1 MAMDGRA
8 AQDQFPQRDAVYKA
22 EFEEAEENR
31 ARESLLC
38 TEQLVPN
45 ENLMNEVGAQ
55 SSLCSMDHIV
65 ILGDPSGK
73 ILTKEGNP
81 EVSKEEEEVDG
92 EYYLD
97 PRPESHLTQLTSLDA
112 HSLIFYQPHNPTA
125 CYGDMNVDPPF
136 FESEPNQEL
145 VLPSKSEEKVDLGSL
160 DVTKKEIAKKKAKR
174 ALERGG
180 APCVGLDN
188 EQNPDINQNLNLSHL
203 TRRSARGATANN
215 VGQPSFR
222 FYSVLLSKGNV
233 DGIKKRGSSSLKVS
247 KESAPPAQKKTRTFY
262 NEKQLQ
268 ELEKTFQDDH
278 YPDNEKRREIAAS
291 VGVTPQRIMVWFQ
304 NRRAKWRKMEKLM
317 VKNTKKCPLA
327 APALPVDPQRMAQGT
342 TMLAVTQLSDT
353 ANNQPNTVTLGAAT
367 MNYSGSSIALSGS
380 SVASVPSKTSCG
392 GSIQTK
398 APTSQSSLGSL
409 RKELFPAIPSPPP
422 IRRTNLPF
430 NLLLNT
436 NPYIIPLMLEDS
448 LASEC
453 SPSSQ
458 ESSSSD
464 AHTYSVQGQSTSS
477 PVDCNYPEQLESTI
491 NLEAPCFYPNSHL
504 GMHQHDQYPQHEMS
518 HFPIHLSGNALP
530 SVRLTTATP
539 SKSTTFFSLPGSNG
553 LVTYGA
559 AECSQGFL
567 QNHVG
572 THLLLQPSAG
582 SSGYLPAFQAFPWN
596 EFSMQGPSFTHSF
609 SSPIPFSGLATIAGG
624 SAQQAPFALNQS
636 LPASSCFLQLPKGPG
651 PGATLLFTTKPVVPM
666 NLEPLSQP
674 LPRTLAEEDSDADNG
689 PQEME
694 SESLPDFSEG
704 SKIGLNFSPCQA
716 RDEKTA

>member
-8 AQDQFPQRDAVYKA
+8 AQDQFPQQDAVYKA

-31 ARESLLC
+31 VRESLLC

-55 SSLCSMDHIV
+55 SSLCSMDPIV
-65 ILGDPSGK
+65 ILGDPPGK

-112 HSLIFYQPHNPTA
+112 HSLIFYQPPNPTA

-136 FESEPNQEL
+136 FESEHNQQL
-145 VLPSKSEEKVDLGSL
+145 VLPSKSEEKVDLGSW
-160 DVTKKEIAKKKAKR
+160 DVMEKEIAKKKAKKG
-174 ALERGG
+174 LERGG

-188 EQNPDINQNLNLSHL
+188 EQNPDIDQYLNLGHL

-222 FYSVLLSKGNV
+222 FYSVLMSKGNV
-233 DGIKKRGSSSLKVS
+233 DGIQKRDSGSLKIS

-291 VGVTPQRIMVWFQ
+291 IGVTPQRIMVWFQ

-342 TMLAVTQLSDT
+342 TMLALTQRSDT
-353 ANNQPNTVTLGAAT
+353 ANNQPNTVTMGAAT
-367 MNYSGSSIALSGS
+367 MNYSGSSITLSAS
-380 SVASVPSKTSCG
+380 S
-392 GSIQTK
+392 
-398 APTSQSSLGSL
+398 
-409 RKELFPAIPSPPP
+409 ELFPPIPSPPP

-436 NPYIIPLMLEDS
+436 NPYIIPLMLEDG
-448 LASEC
+448 LGSEC
-453 SPSSQ
+453 SSSSR

-464 AHTYSVQGQSTSS
+464 AHTYGVRGQSTSS
-477 PVDCNYPEQLESTI
+477 PVDCNYPEQLESTS
-491 NLEAPCFYPNSHL
+491 NLEASCFHPNSHP
-504 GMHQHDQYPQHEMS
+504 GVHQHDQYPQHETS

-530 SVRLTTATP
+530 SVRLTTAIP

-582 SSGYLPAFQAFPWN
+582 SSGYLPAFQASPWN

-666 NLEPLSQP
+666 NLEPPSQP
-674 LPRTLAEEDSDADNG
+674 LPKMLAEEDSDADNG

-694 SESLPDFSEG
+694 NFSEG
-704 SKIGLNFSPCQA
+704 SKIGFNFSPRQA